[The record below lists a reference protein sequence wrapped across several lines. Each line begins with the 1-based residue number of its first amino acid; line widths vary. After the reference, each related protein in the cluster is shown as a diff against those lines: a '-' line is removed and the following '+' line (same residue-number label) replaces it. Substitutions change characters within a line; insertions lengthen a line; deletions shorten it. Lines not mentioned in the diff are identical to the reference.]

1 MPIVTTLLG
10 VVVGMMIGRGLDA
23 ALAGGFVGLIAGL
36 VFNSWRKT
44 RAAARL
50 PAAAP
55 FAGADADPFLLL
67 DPRVAERMQTMERR
81 IAALESALRTTTV
94 AGVLPAGVEAALPA
108 VPAAE
113 VATLGLG
120 RTRARRSD
128 AAARRA
134 GR

>member
-10 VVVGMMIGRGLDA
+10 VVVGMMIRRGLDV

-55 FAGADADPFLLL
+55 FPGADADPFLLL
-67 DPRVAERMQTMERR
+67 DPRVAEQMHAMERR
-81 IAALESALRTTTV
+81 IAPQRSRRRCLR
-94 AGVLPAGVEAALPA
+94 GWKRSCPLR
-108 VPAAE
+108 
-113 VATLGLG
+113 GL
-120 RTRARRSD
+120 RPQRMWRRPVQDAPSPQKPCRRST
-128 AAARRA
+128 
-134 GR
+134 

>member
-55 FAGADADPFLLL
+55 FAF
-67 DPRVAERMQTMERR
+67 
-81 IAALESALRTTTV
+81 S
-94 AGVLPAGVEAALPA
+94 
-108 VPAAE
+108 
-113 VATLGLG
+113 
-120 RTRARRSD
+120 
-128 AAARRA
+128 
-134 GR
+134 

>member
-67 DPRVAERMQTMERR
+67 DPRVAERMHAMERR

-108 VPAAE
+108 APAAE
-113 VATLGLG
+113 VATPGLG

-134 GR
+134 AR